1 MPRHGRL
8 GKLLT
13 LVDLLVDHEDA
24 VEGSF
29 LRYGLGDL
37 ADLYRGRMS
46 LRQVWVRIQ
55 ALPDDAP
62 LWNAVRVEHELA
74 EERRKL
80 HDLDNV
86 LDMFKPKEG

>member
-1 MPRHGRL
+1 M
-8 GKLLT
+8 
-13 LVDLLVDHEDA
+13 DHEDA

-37 ADLYRGRMS
+37 ADLYRDRMT

-55 ALPDDAP
+55 ALPGDAP
-62 LWNAVRVEHELA
+62 LWEAVRADQEVAA
-74 EERRKL
+74 ERQKL
-80 HDLDNV
+80 RDLDNV